1 MQMQGKT
8 LYNLLRL
15 NWMEAPASGTE
26 PWQIED
32 YRQLK
37 TSELFSRLKKLG
49 LSLTEKSFL
58 QYAEKCAS
66 PEELVEALWTEEE
79 YSENFDKA
87 YLLLFELWR
96 RLLPHNQTL
105 SLFCDELDHL
115 IFLYDQGKLKDE
127 QPLQNALQELEKILD
142 EHVDQGGQSREVFA
156 IVAEYCAHDLESFIY
171 DYSATQID
179 QGNGL
184 YASELIDGFY
194 EYMPEKKW
202 LDFLRMRLLTLTDA
216 DEGNLMLRRILEEQ
230 GQQPDLELLFAITHF
245 IAHQGDHELFVRTLK
260 LARPLVQ
267 TEAEFQEML
276 AIGAEFYCLSDLT
289 DQEKE
294 IRSLL
299 SERSSHDLDAAVS
312 ASDVDFARFFKILG
326 YPS

>member
-1 MQMQGKT
+1 MQGKT

-15 NWMEAPASGTE
+15 SLLEDPAQTLE

-37 TSELFSRLKKLG
+37 TPELFSRLKQLG
-49 LSLTEKSFL
+49 INLTEKVFL
-58 QYAEKCAS
+58 QYAEKSAS
-66 PEELVEALWTEEE
+66 PEDLAETLWTEEE
-79 YSENFDKA
+79 YSESFDKM

-115 IFLYDQGKLKDE
+115 IFLYDLDKLEDE
-127 QPLQNALQELEKILD
+127 QPLQKALQELEKILD
-142 EHVDQGGQSREVFA
+142 EHVDQGGKSSEVFA
-156 IVAEYCAHDLESFIY
+156 AVTEFCAHDLESFLYNYI
-171 DYSATQID
+171 SSQID

-194 EYMPEKKW
+194 EYIPDKKW
-202 LDFLRMRLLTLTDA
+202 LDFLRMRLLIQTDA

-230 GQQPDLELLFAITHF
+230 TQEPNLELLFGIAHF
-245 IAHQGDHELFVRTLK
+245 LTHQGDQELFIRTMK
-260 LARPLVQ
+260 LVRPLIK

-276 AIGAEFYCLSDLT
+276 TIATEFYCLGDQT

-299 SERSSHDLDAAVS
+299 AERSSHVLNAPIS
-312 ASDVDFARFFKILG
+312 ASDVDFSRFFNVLE
-326 YPS
+326 

>member
-15 NWMEAPASGTE
+15 NCMEIPDLAVE

-37 TSELFSRLKKLG
+37 IPELFSRLKKLG
-49 LSLTEKSFL
+49 ITLTEKVFL
-58 QYAEKCAS
+58 QYAEKCSS
-66 PEELVEALWTEEE
+66 PEELAETLWTEEE
-79 YSENFDKA
+79 YSENFDKM

-115 IFLYDQGKLKDE
+115 IFLYDQEKLQDE
-127 QPLQNALQELEKILD
+127 QSLQDALQELEKILD
-142 EHVDQGGQSREVFA
+142 EHVDQGGQSNEVFSA
-156 IVAEYCAHDLESFIY
+156 ITEYCAHDLESFLYNYI
-171 DYSATQID
+171 SSQID

-184 YASELIDGFY
+184 SASELIDGFY

-202 LDFLRMRLLTLTDA
+202 LDFLRMRLLIQTDA
-216 DEGNLMLRRILEEQ
+216 DEGSLMLRRILEEQ
-230 GQQPDLELLFAITHF
+230 GQQPDLELLLGIAHF
-245 IAHQGDHELFVRTLK
+245 LVHQGDQELFIRTMK
-260 LARPLVQ
+260 LVRPLIK

-276 AIGAEFYCLSDLT
+276 TIASEFYCLGDQT
-289 DQEKE
+289 DQETQV
-294 IRSLL
+294 RSLL
-299 SERSSHDLDAAVS
+299 AERSAHAKEASIS
-312 ASDVDFARFFKILG
+312 ASDVDFSRFFNILE
-326 YPS
+326 